1 MQTLELDGT
10 RDVSLSVEVLLDY
23 ILLSPS
29 VTRPIYGHRPC
40 KEKHLADELF
50 LKCDHAIFQERG
62 RGRRPRSRPW
72 RGKRTWRGKS
82 ITVGR
87 QPRRRTGLSC
97 WRNGNLEASP
107 SAQLSANHL

>member
-40 KEKHLADELF
+40 KEEHLADELF

-62 RGRRPRSRPW
+62 RGRMSKIPSLRELLPRMEEMRL
-72 RGKRTWRGKS
+72 
-82 ITVGR
+82 
-87 QPRRRTGLSC
+87 Q
-97 WRNGNLEASP
+97 
-107 SAQLSANHL
+107 

>member
-107 SAQLSANHL
+107 PAQLSANHL